1 MKTTMIFILISI
13 FSIPI
18 LYGQNAGSLKGR
30 VLDAK
35 TKETIPSANVYL
47 EVNGSKTG
55 TTTDNKGNFTIKP
68 LPSGTYQV
76 FVSYVGYNTKSVVTS
91 IFPGEMTFMKDIYI
105 SDVIEIKTVEVTAE
119 NDDARLIDPGQINKL
134 PIKAADI
141 KHMAGSDNVAMVVRN
156 LCSEIQISNDG
167 KDIVFRGS
175 RNGSSACFIDGVR
188 QSSLGSTLP
197 SCAVGS
203 IVVYSGGIPA
213 QYGDVTG
220 GIIVLESKGYF
231 DVRAER
237 RIEANK
243 KKEMKLFPV
252 E

>member
-1 MKTTMIFILISI
+1 MKTTIILILICI
-13 FSIPI
+13 FSIPVI
-18 LYGQNAGSLKGR
+18 GQNAGSLKGR

-35 TKETIPSANVYL
+35 TKKTIPSANVYM
-47 EVNGSKTG
+47 EVDGRKTG
-55 TTTDNKGNFTIKP
+55 TTTDLNGYFTIKP
-68 LPSGTYQV
+68 LNPGTYQV
-76 FVSYVGYNTKSVVTS
+76 FVSYVGYNTKSVVTN

-105 SDVIEIKTVEVTAE
+105 SDVIEMGVVEVTAE
-119 NDDARLIDPGQINKL
+119 KDDARLVDPGHINRL

-141 KHMAGSDNVAMVVRN
+141 NHIAGSENIAMVMRAYS
-156 LCSEIQISNDG
+156 SEIQISDDG

-175 RNGSSACFIDGVR
+175 RNGSSACFVDGVR
-188 QSSLGSTLP
+188 QNDLGSTLP

-231 DVRAER
+231 DVRAQK
-237 RIEANK
+237 RIEANQ
-243 KKEMKLFPV
+243 KKETKLFPT